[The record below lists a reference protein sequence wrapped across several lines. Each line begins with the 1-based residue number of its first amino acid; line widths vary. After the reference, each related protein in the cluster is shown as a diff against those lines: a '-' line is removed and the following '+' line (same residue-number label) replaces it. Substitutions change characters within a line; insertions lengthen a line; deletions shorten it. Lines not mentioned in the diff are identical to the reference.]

1 MFSGELEIQARRR
14 TLAVLQDEVRRVLD
28 AGRDLTLAY
37 NALLGANANDLQAAI
52 ERIRKAEEDVE
63 SLRRSLTRE
72 LAEIGTMMMNREDLL
87 RTAYNIEEVASY
99 ISGIAFKF
107 GQVKPQILKKSGVSE
122 GLRELVEMSVEAIHR
137 LNEIVRALGINPITA
152 IDLANSVQK
161 VERQV
166 DDRYRELIVKA
177 LAEVDSAKDLIMLKD
192 IIESVEDLADRCL
205 AASDAITIVALGL

>member
-1 MFSGELEIQARRR
+1 
-14 TLAVLQDEVRRVLD
+14 
-28 AGRDLTLAY
+28 
-37 NALLGANANDLQAAI
+37 
-52 ERIRKAEEDVE
+52 
-63 SLRRSLTRE
+63 
-72 LAEIGTMMMNREDLL
+72 
-87 RTAYNIEEVASY
+87 
-99 ISGIAFKF
+99 
-107 GQVKPQILKKSGVSE
+107 VSE